1 MKNNTFGQKLK
12 LLRKKRGLTER
23 QLGECLNFSNQSVSF
38 LENGEREPKLD
49 TLIAIAKFFDVS
61 VDYLLGISEF

>member
-23 QLGECLNFSNQSVSF
+23 QLGECLNFSNQFVSF
-38 LENGEREPKLD
+38 WENGEREPKLD

>member
-38 LENGEREPKLD
+38 WEYGEREPKLD

>member
-12 LLRKKRGLTER
+12 LLRKNRGLTER

-38 LENGEREPKLD
+38 WENGEREPKLD

>member
-38 LENGEREPKLD
+38 WENGEREPKLD

>member
-38 LENGEREPKLD
+38 WENGERDPKLD